1 MRGVV
6 RSFSAPTSR
15 PLLVRLRRRS
25 TGAPGNRAIGSPR
38 GRREAAGPVAAA
50 IETHLR
56 VSDEGITF
64 TPVPTSGESVQTPQ
78 RKANGGGETRERI
91 MMGGL
96 KRGKDNYINPNHLSL
111 YTRMYLTH

>member
-1 MRGVV
+1 MRCIA
-6 RSFSAPTSR
+6 RSFSASTSR
-15 PLLVRLRRRS
+15 PLLVPLWRRL
-25 TGAPGNRAIGSPR
+25 TGALSNYVIESPR
-38 GRREAAGPVAAA
+38 GQREAVGPITAA

-64 TPVPTSGESVQTPQ
+64 TPIPTSVDNVQTPQ

-96 KRGKDNYINPNHLSL
+96 KRGKDNYINPNH
-111 YTRMYLTH
+111 